1 MHKGSERFTA
11 VHSDSTFRFAGFSR
25 LEKAPHS
32 GLDAA
37 AGVPAAQHKGDR
49 NAKSLVA
56 KKVAPTGSDVQKTS
70 EAKSWTKPEKNA
82 NWANDYVQR
91 MYGFIVPDVSG
102 DYVFYV
108 AGDDSATLFLSTDET
123 PAKAKAIART
133 SAWTNP
139 KQFTKSPSQKSA
151 PVKLEKGKKYYV
163 EAVMFEGAGGDNLSF
178 AWVVPGKNAPEIISE
193 KNLKTMK

>member
-1 MHKGSERFTA
+1 MTRRAEMKKILIVTA
-11 VHSDSTFRFAGFSR
+11 MLGCAALFA
-25 LEKAPHS
+25 APDQP
-32 GLDAA
+32 GLNRDYWTS
-37 AGVPAAQHKGDR
+37 AQHKGDR

>member
-1 MHKGSERFTA
+1 MKKILAFSAMLGCA
-11 VHSDSTFRFAGFSR
+11 ALFA
-25 LEKAPHS
+25 APDQP
-32 GLDAA
+32 GLNRDYWT
-37 AGVPAAQHKGDR
+37 AAQHKGDR

-56 KKVAPTGSDVQKTS
+56 KKVAPTGSDVQMTS

-82 NWANDYVQR
+82 NWAENYVQR
-91 MYGFIVPDVSG
+91 MYGYIVPDTTG

-108 AGDDSATLFLSTDET
+108 AGDDSATLFLSTDAT

-163 EAVMFEGAGGDNLSF
+163 EAIMFEGAGGDNLSF
-178 AWVVPGKNAPEIISE
+178 AWVVPGKQTPEIIPA
-193 KNLKTMK
+193 KNLKTAK